1 MAAIKA
7 TGKPLFRSKQK
18 DQTLRVGRCNV
29 QLVTAARID
38 CIGSVIAIHGQGW
51 QTRVTVRVPGWCA
64 DGYHMDFSAP
74 PEDFAVVMPK
84 KRSK

>member
-29 QLVTAARID
+29 QLVTAARTD
-38 CIGSVIAIHGQGW
+38 CIGRVVRIDGQGW
-51 QTRVTVRVPGWCA
+51 QTRVTVRVDGWMA
-64 DGYHMDFSAP
+64 DGYYQDFSGR
-74 PEDFAVVMPK
+74 PEDFAVVTK
-84 KRSK
+84 EKRSK